1 MLSRMQK
8 NKNSTM
14 ERRDKVDK
22 QTAFQEF
29 KQLDIAKEHEETI
42 MKCRQDLRER
52 REELKVKTA

>member
-29 KQLDIAKEHEETI
+29 KQLDQAKEHEETI
-42 MKCRQDLRER
+42 MKCR
-52 REELKVKTA
+52 